1 VGTTRCDS
9 GRGEAA
15 RGGRCLDQ
23 EPRDG
28 AGEAL
33 VAGEPVRRLFPRRL
47 EQPRALDMEGRRHER
62 REHRRKETDVEESVA
77 AAVAAGVGVVG
88 RAHMHVAAAAGAGI
102 EFGPEGAGVVMV
114 MAVSIAMLRMCGPR
128 MPVIADL
135 AMSVAMSVA
144 MTVAMSMFT
153 AAGITMRMIVLMM
166 AMLPTPLEGDA
177 EHPARGHADSH
188 LREQDERKHEPEQAH
203 SHLGDHSRHGCS
215 PAADWQTA
223 LPDLRGSGDA
233 IASKRR

>member
-1 VGTTRCDS
+1 
-9 GRGEAA
+9 
-15 RGGRCLDQ
+15 
-23 EPRDG
+23 
-28 AGEAL
+28 
-33 VAGEPVRRLFPRRL
+33 
-47 EQPRALDMEGRRHER
+47 
-62 REHRRKETDVEESVA
+62 
-77 AAVAAGVGVVG
+77 
-88 RAHMHVAAAAGAGI
+88 
-102 EFGPEGAGVVMV
+102 
-114 MAVSIAMLRMCGPR
+114 

-153 AAGITMRMIVLMM
+153 AAGITMRMIVLMVR
-166 AMLPTPLEGDA
+166 MLPTPLEGDA

-188 LREQDERKHEPEQAH
+188 LREQDERKHESEQAH